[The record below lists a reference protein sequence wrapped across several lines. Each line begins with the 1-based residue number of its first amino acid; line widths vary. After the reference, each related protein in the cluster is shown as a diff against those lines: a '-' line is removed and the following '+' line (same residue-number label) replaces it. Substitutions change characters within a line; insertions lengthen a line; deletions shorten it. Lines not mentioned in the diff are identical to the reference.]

1 MNINNQNNTQDLVED
16 FAIISQILEGDS
28 NLYSKLVSKY
38 SRVVTALIRKMI
50 RDEDDIDDLTQE
62 TFIKAYK
69 ALSSFKEG
77 FSFSSWIYRIAS
89 NTCIDFIRRKRFN
102 FISID
107 QPITKQGDEEQY
119 LDIEDEDNTP
129 ELAYMLNERKKAVED
144 AIDGLPDNYKVIIKM
159 RHEDEMEYSEISK
172 MLNMPLGTVKA
183 HLFRARKILLSTLK
197 QNKSLFSDF

>member
-1 MNINNQNNTQDLVED
+1 
-16 FAIISQILEGDS
+16 
-28 NLYSKLVSKY
+28 
-38 SRVVTALIRKMI
+38 MI

-89 NTCIDFIRRKRFN
+89 NTCIDFMRRKRFN
-102 FISID
+102 FVSID
-107 QPITKQGDEEQY
+107 QPITKAGDDEQY
-119 LDIEDEDNTP
+119 IDIEDQDNTP
-129 ELAYMLNERKKAVED
+129 ELAYMLNERKRAVED

-159 RHEDEMEYSEISK
+159 RHEDELEYAEISK
-172 MLNMPLGTVKA
+172 LLNMPLGTVKA